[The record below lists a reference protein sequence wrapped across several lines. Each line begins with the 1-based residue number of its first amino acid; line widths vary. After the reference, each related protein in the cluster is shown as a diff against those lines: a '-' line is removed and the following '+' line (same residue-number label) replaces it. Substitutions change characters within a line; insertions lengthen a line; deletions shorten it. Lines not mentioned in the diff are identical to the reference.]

1 MKRATVLGALLVAGV
16 LSGVIAAQQQQ
27 PRPPLPDLTKVKD
40 NLYVITSSTPG
51 PEFTGGNTGVLVTD
65 AGVIVVDTKL
75 SGYGPTILEKIKKVT
90 DKPVTMIINT
100 HTHGDHT
107 GSNEGFPVTVDIVA
121 HENTKA
127 NMAKMDAFK
136 GDKAQFL
143 PKRTYRDKLSVG
155 KGKNRVDLYY
165 FGAGHTNGDTWV
177 VYPALR
183 VLQTGDMFAWRDA
196 PTIDRNNGGS
206 GVDYPKTLAK
216 AIAGIKEVDVVIP
229 GHSPVTTPKDLQE
242 YQRFMT
248 VWLAAVQSA
257 AAAGKSVDD
266 AAASIDL
273 TSKYPG
279 YNNERYKAAITAVY
293 AELKKS

>member
-1 MKRATVLGALLVAGV
+1 MKRATVLGSLLVVGG
-16 LSGVIAAQQQQ
+16 LSAAIAAQQAQ
-27 PRPPLPDLTKVKD
+27 PRPPLPDLMKVKD
-40 NLYVITSSTPG
+40 NLYVIAASSPG
-51 PEFTGGNTGVLVTD
+51 PEFTGGNTGVFVTD
-65 AGVIVVDTKL
+65 SGVIVVDTKL

-107 GSNEGFPVTVDIVA
+107 GSNEGFPATVDIVA

-127 NMAKMDAFK
+127 NMEKMDAFK

-155 KGKNRVDLYY
+155 SGKSRVDLYY

-196 PTIDRNNGGS
+196 PVIDRNNGGS
-206 GVDYPKTLAK
+206 GVDYPKTLSK
-216 AIAGIKEVDVVIP
+216 AIAGIKNVDIVIP
-229 GHSPVTTPKDLQE
+229 GHSPVTTVNDLRE

-248 VWLAAVQSA
+248 DWIAAVQSA

-266 AAASIDL
+266 AAASINL
-273 TSKYPG
+273 TGKYPG
-279 YNNERYKAAITAVY
+279 YKNERSKPAITAVY
-293 AELKKS
+293 AELKK